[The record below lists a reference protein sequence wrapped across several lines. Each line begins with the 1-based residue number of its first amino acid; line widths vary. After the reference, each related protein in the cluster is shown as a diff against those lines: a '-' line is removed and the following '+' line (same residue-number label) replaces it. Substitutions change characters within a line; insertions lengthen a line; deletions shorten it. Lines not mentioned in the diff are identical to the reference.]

1 MSHLIIPTVSSVFY
15 LSFPNVM
22 TNNIKSILS
31 NYYFVALHN
40 AGLTLFSA
48 YVFQGLLKIYMKE
61 PIVFTHNHYY
71 QDADFS
77 YYTWIFYMSKYY
89 EFLDTFIIYSKGRKP
104 IFLQTFHHLGAVWM
118 WHMCYYNKVDAI
130 GIGSLFNSGVH
141 TIMYLYYL
149 LNHFKFNL
157 SSIKKYI
164 TYIQITQLLSA
175 NLSSLILYYP
185 PTETLAN
192 YMIIFVSNMY
202 IITLV
207 YLFVN
212 FLSKSKKQDKVV
224 ANG

>member
-1 MSHLIIPTVSSVFY
+1 MSHLVIPTVSSVFY
-15 LSFPNVM
+15 LSYPHM
-22 TNNIKSILS
+22 MQNNIKSILS
-31 NYYFVALHN
+31 NYYFIALHN
-40 AGLTLFSA
+40 AALTVFSA
-48 YVFQGLLKIYMKE
+48 YVFQGLLKTYMKG

-77 YYTWIFYMSKYY
+77 YYNWIFYLSKYY

-118 WHMCYYNKVDAI
+118 WHMCYYYKVDAI

-141 TIMYLYYL
+141 TIMYSYYL
-149 LNHFKFNL
+149 LNHLKFNL
-157 SSIKKYI
+157 SSIKNYI

-185 PTETLAN
+185 PTETLGN
-192 YMIIFVSNMY
+192 YMIIILSNLY

-207 YLFVN
+207 YLFIN
-212 FLSKSKKQDKVV
+212 FLSKSKKHDKVV
-224 ANG
+224 TNG